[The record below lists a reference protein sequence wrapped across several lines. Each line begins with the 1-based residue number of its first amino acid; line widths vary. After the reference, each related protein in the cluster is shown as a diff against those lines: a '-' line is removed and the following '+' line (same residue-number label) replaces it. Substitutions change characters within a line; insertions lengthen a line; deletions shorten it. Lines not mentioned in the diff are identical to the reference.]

1 MRFPHLSPSVLE
13 LGVRWT
19 ARLLA
24 AALLAVILLIFIG
37 EGFNP
42 FRLTK
47 TEAIQMTFFFSTCIG
62 MAIAWRW
69 PLIGGAIST
78 AGILLFFAVEFALTG
93 WFPQGLFFYLMLLPG
108 ILFLSS
114 AFLRRR
120 MIAMR

>member
-1 MRFPHLSPSVLE
+1 MRFPRLPPSVLE
-13 LGVRWT
+13 LGVHWT
-19 ARLLA
+19 ARLLT

-42 FRLTK
+42 LKLTK
-47 TEAIQMTFFFSTCIG
+47 TEAVQMTFFFTACIG
-62 MAIAWRW
+62 VVVAWRW
-69 PLIGGAIST
+69 ALIGAAIST
-78 AGILLFFAVEFALTG
+78 AGILLFIAVEFALTG
-93 WFPQGLFFYLMLLPG
+93 WFPKGLFFYLMLLPG